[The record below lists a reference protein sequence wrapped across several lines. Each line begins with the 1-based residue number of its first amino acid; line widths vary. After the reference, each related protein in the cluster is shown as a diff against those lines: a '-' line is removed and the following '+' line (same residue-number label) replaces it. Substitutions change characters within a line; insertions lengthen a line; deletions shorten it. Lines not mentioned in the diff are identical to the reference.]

1 MTLDYIIPFFIGSIP
16 TTSATSIPAILVKGI
31 KPYCTAPSI
40 VDIPLNCQRGN
51 TRYSIREPNS
61 PIVPFSYGKKST
73 QCDILSVIGHTVVP
87 PPPSMATPPLGRG
100 EGGGL
105 WGEERGMDPQINL

>member
-1 MTLDYIIPFFIGSIP
+1 MGWVTSYTLNCRGSIVLLQSVDDGVSRSS
-16 TTSATSIPAILVKGI
+16 TNSNRVY
-31 KPYCTAPSI
+31 KP
-40 VDIPLNCQRGN
+40 LGN
-51 TRYSIREPNS
+51 TTLPISKIVYSMRHIERYRTHR
-61 PIVPFSYGKKST
+61 ST
-73 QCDILSVIGHTVVP
+73 PPP